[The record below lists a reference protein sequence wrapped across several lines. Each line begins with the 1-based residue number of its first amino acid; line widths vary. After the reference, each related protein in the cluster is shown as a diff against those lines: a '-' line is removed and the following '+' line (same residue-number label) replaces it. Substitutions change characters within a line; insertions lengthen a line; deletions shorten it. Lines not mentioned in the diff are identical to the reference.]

1 MESKKKQKTIQKT
14 IKQKIVSNVMTTSI
28 LLGILLTASMAI
40 SNIISTRHILLDNMQ
55 MMAKVASQDISANLH
70 LLTDRIAN
78 LTIEEVLTDEHA
90 DIEAKRSI
98 LEERES
104 RIEFVWLAVY
114 DTTGAKLYGDE
125 IAPQSATER
134 KQYQAMIQTDNI
146 AIGVPVYENGIW
158 QMEVGGPLKKDGEV
172 CAYLIGSYKY
182 DILNDV
188 LGNMNI
194 GAHGSA
200 YILDENGTII
210 ADRQAEH
217 MEAHDNIYELY
228 GSKLNNKVFD
238 AMLRFE
244 TGAGGAMIHHTYHYV
259 AYSPVAGTNWTMV
272 IDAPNSDFV
281 GILVVTMVVCIALC
295 VLMVMWAISYSGKM
309 SGKISDSLA
318 LATGRMA
325 SLAEG
330 NLKEPVVIAQTGDEA
345 QVMTEALAKTVVNI
359 DHYIEAL
366 GNCLEYLSHGDYAQE
381 VPDSFA
387 GDFVAMREALERITD
402 SLNLTMRKIQNS
414 SEAINQNSSEVSD
427 YAKRLFDG
435 SKEQEKTLDRLSGSV
450 DIIIDHIGQIDK
462 SASNVKRF
470 AEGAQEKV
478 DQGKAQMDS
487 MMADMENIYSSM
499 QEIINISRM
508 IADISEETSL
518 LSLNASIE
526 AARAGEAGKGFGV
539 VAQQIGM
546 LAEQTAKALQQT
558 EDMIAQANASI
569 DTGMKTAQQT
579 EESFKEIYEVTKEF
593 HGVSNQIEV
602 IAREQQEAVAQ
613 VSEEIQKV
621 LEVAGANQELSER
634 TDETA
639 ARSLQQ
645 AKELEQVVE
654 AVTLREER

>member
-1 MESKKKQKTIQKT
+1 MESKKEKKT

-28 LLGILLTASMAI
+28 LLGVLLTALMVI

-55 MMAKVASQDISANLH
+55 MMAKIASQDISANLH

-78 LTIEEVLTDEHA
+78 LSLEEVLTDESA
-90 DIEAKRSI
+90 DIAEKQNI

-114 DTTGAKLYGDE
+114 DEKGTKLFGDE
-125 IAPQSATER
+125 AAPQSVAER
-134 KQYQAMIQTDNI
+134 SQYQAMTQTDNL
-146 AIGVPVYENGIW
+146 AIGAPVFENGLW

-172 CAYLIGSYKY
+172 CAYLLGSYKY

-188 LGNMNI
+188 LGNMNV
-194 GAHGSA
+194 GANGSA
-200 YILDENGTII
+200 YILDEDGVII
-210 ADRQAEH
+210 ADRQTARMEEH
-217 MEAHDNIYELY
+217 NNIYDLY
-228 GSKLNNKVFD
+228 GVKKNNKIFD
-238 AMLRFE
+238 AMLKFQ
-244 TGAGGAMIHHTYHYV
+244 TGAGGTTIHHAYHYL

-272 IDAPNSDFV
+272 IDAPYSDYL
-281 GILVVTMVVCIALC
+281 GIIVVTTVVCIVLC
-295 VLMVMWAISYSGKM
+295 VFLVMWAISHSGKM
-309 SGKISDSLA
+309 SEKISSSLA
-318 LATGRMA
+318 LATSRIS

-330 NLKEPVVIAQTGDEA
+330 NLKEPVVIARTGDEA
-345 QVMTEALAKTVVNI
+345 EVMTNALAATVANI

-366 GNCLEYLSHGDYAQE
+366 GNCLEYLSRGDYAQE

-402 SLNLTMRKIQNS
+402 SLNLSMRKIQES

-427 YAKRLFDG
+427 YAKRLYDG
-435 SKEQEKTLDRLSGSV
+435 SKEQERTLNRLSGSV
-450 DIIIDHIGQIDK
+450 DIIVGHIDQIDK
-462 SASNVKRF
+462 SASNVKHF
-470 AEGAQEKV
+470 AKGAQEKV

-487 MMADMENIYSSM
+487 MMTDMENIYSSM

-526 AARAGEAGKGFGV
+526 AARAGEAGRGFGV

-546 LAEQTAKALQQT
+546 LAEQTAQALQQT
-558 EDMIAQANASI
+558 EEMISQAGTSI
-569 DTGMKTAQQT
+569 DTGMETARQT

-602 IAREQQEAVAQ
+602 IAREQQEAVVQ

-621 LEVAGANQELSER
+621 LEVAGANQELSEKA
-634 TDETA
+634 DETA

-645 AKELEQVVE
+645 AQELEQVVE
-654 AVTLREER
+654 AVILREEEA

>member
-1 MESKKKQKTIQKT
+1 MMESKKKQKT
-14 IKQKIVSNVMTTSI
+14 IKQKIVSNVMMTSI
-28 LLGILLTASMAI
+28 LLGVLLTALMVI

-55 MMAKVASQDISANLH
+55 MMAKIASQDISANLH

-78 LTIEEVLTDEHA
+78 LSLEDVLTDENA
-90 DIEAKRSI
+90 DIAEKQNV
-98 LEERES
+98 LEEREQ

-114 DTTGAKLYGDE
+114 DKNGTKLFGDE
-125 IAPQSATER
+125 TAPQSVAER
-134 KQYQAMIQTDNI
+134 MQYQAMTQTSNI
-146 AIGVPVYENGIW
+146 AIGEPVYENGIW
-158 QMEVGGPLKKDGEV
+158 QMEVGGPLKKDEEV
-172 CAYLIGSYKY
+172 YAYLIGSYKY

-188 LGNMNI
+188 LGNINV
-194 GAHGSA
+194 GANGNA
-200 YILDENGTII
+200 YMLDEDGIII
-210 ADRQAEH
+210 ADRQTARMEEH
-217 MEAHDNIYELY
+217 NNIYDLY
-228 GSKLNNKVFD
+228 GSRKNNKIFD

-244 TGAGGAMIHHTYHYV
+244 TGAGGTMIRHSYHYI

-272 IDAPNSDFV
+272 IDAPYSDYL
-281 GILVVTMVVCIALC
+281 GIIVVTTAVCIVLC
-295 VLMVMWAISYSGKM
+295 VLLVMWAISYSGKM
-309 SGKISDSLA
+309 SNKISDSLA
-318 LATGRMA
+318 LATNRMS

-330 NLKEPVVIAQTGDEA
+330 NLKEPVEIAETGDEA

-366 GNCLEYLSHGDYAQE
+366 GSCLEYLSHGDYARE

-402 SLNLTMRKIQNS
+402 SLNVTMRKIQNS
-414 SEAINQNSSEVSD
+414 SEAINRNSSEVSD
-427 YAKRLFDG
+427 YAKRLYDG
-435 SKEQEKTLDRLSGSV
+435 SMEQEETLNRLRGSV
-450 DIIIDHIGQIDK
+450 DTIVDRIGQIDE
-462 SASNVKRF
+462 SASNVKHF

-487 MMADMENIYSSM
+487 MMNDMENIYSSM

-508 IADISEETSL
+508 ISEISEETGL

-539 VAQQIGM
+539 VAQQIGT
-546 LAEQTAKALQQT
+546 LADQTAQALQQT
-558 EDMIAQANASI
+558 EDMISQASASI
-569 DTGMKTAQQT
+569 DTGMKTARQT

-602 IAREQQEAVAQ
+602 IAREQKEAVAQ
-613 VSEEIQKV
+613 VTEEIQKV

-634 TDETA
+634 ADETA

-645 AKELEQVVE
+645 AQELEQVVE
-654 AVTLREER
+654 AVTLREERA

>member
-1 MESKKKQKTIQKT
+1 MESKKKQKT
-14 IKQKIVSNVMTTSI
+14 IKQKIVSNVMTMSI
-28 LLGILLTASMAI
+28 LLGILLTASMVI
-40 SNIISTRHILLDNMQ
+40 SNMISIRHILLDNMQ
-55 MMAKVASQDISANLH
+55 MIAKIASQDISANLH

-78 LTIEEVLTDEHA
+78 LSLEEVLTDENA
-90 DIEAKRSI
+90 SMEEKQNI
-98 LEERES
+98 LAERES
-104 RIEFVWLAVY
+104 RIEFVWLGVY
-114 DTTGAKLYGDE
+114 DKTGAKLFGDE
-125 IAPQSATER
+125 IAPQSAADR
-134 KQYQAMIQTDNI
+134 KQYQAMTQTDNI
-146 AIGVPVYENGIW
+146 AIGIPVYENGIW
-158 QMEVGGPLKKDGEV
+158 QMEVGGPLKKDGEI

-188 LGNMNI
+188 LGNINI
-194 GAHGSA
+194 GANGNA
-200 YILDENGTII
+200 YILDEDGTII
-210 ADRQAEH
+210 ADRQTAR
-217 MEAHDNIYELY
+217 MEAHDNIYTLY
-228 GSKLNNKVFD
+228 GSRMNNKVFD

-244 TGAGGAMIHHTYHYV
+244 TGSGGTMIRHAYHYV

-272 IDAPNSDFV
+272 IDAPNSDFMGIIV
-281 GILVVTMVVCIALC
+281 VTILVCIVLC
-295 VLMVMWAISYSGKM
+295 VLLVMWAISYSGKM
-309 SGKISDSLA
+309 STKISDSLA
-318 LATGRMA
+318 LATNRMA

-330 NLKEPVVIAQTGDEA
+330 NLKEPVTIAQTGDEA
-345 QVMTEALAKTVVNI
+345 QIMTEALAKTVVNI

-366 GNCLEYLSHGDYAQE
+366 GSCLEYLSRGDYAQD

-402 SLNLTMRKIQNS
+402 SLNLTMHRIQHS

-427 YAKRLFDG
+427 YAKRLYDG
-435 SKEQEKTLDRLSGSV
+435 SKEQERTLDHLSGSI
-450 DIIIDHIGQIDK
+450 DIIVDHISQIDE

-470 AEGAQEKV
+470 AAGAQEKV

-487 MMADMENIYSSM
+487 MMTDMENIYASM

-539 VAQQIGM
+539 VAQQIGV
-546 LAEQTAKALQQT
+546 LAEQTAQALQKT
-558 EDMIAQANASI
+558 EEMISQASASI

-593 HGVSNQIEV
+593 HGVSHQIEV
-602 IAREQQEAVAQ
+602 IAREQQEAVGQ
-613 VSEEIQKV
+613 VSEERRKV
-621 LEVAGANQELSER
+621 LEVAGANQELSEKA
-634 TDETA
+634 DETA

-654 AVTLREER
+654 AVTLREERA

>member
-1 MESKKKQKTIQKT
+1 MESKKGKKT

-28 LLGILLTASMAI
+28 LLGVLLTALMVI

-55 MMAKVASQDISANLH
+55 MMAKIASQDISANLH

-78 LTIEEVLTDEHA
+78 LSLEEVLTDESA
-90 DIEAKRSI
+90 DIAEKQNI

-114 DTTGAKLYGDE
+114 DEKGTKLFGDE
-125 IAPQSATER
+125 AAPQSVAER
-134 KQYQAMIQTDNI
+134 SQYQAMTQTDNL
-146 AIGVPVYENGIW
+146 AIGAPVFENGLW

-172 CAYLIGSYKY
+172 CAYLLGSYKY

-188 LGNMNI
+188 LGNMNV
-194 GAHGSA
+194 GANGSA
-200 YILDENGTII
+200 YILDEDGVII
-210 ADRQAEH
+210 ADRQTARMEEH
-217 MEAHDNIYELY
+217 NNIYDLY
-228 GSKLNNKVFD
+228 GVKKNNKIFD

-244 TGAGGAMIHHTYHYV
+244 TGAGGTMIHHAYHYV

-272 IDAPNSDFV
+272 IDAPYSDYL
-281 GILVVTMVVCIALC
+281 GIIVVTTVVCIVLC
-295 VLMVMWAISYSGKM
+295 VFLVMWAISHSGKM
-309 SGKISDSLA
+309 SEKISSSLA
-318 LATGRMA
+318 LATSRIS

-330 NLKEPVVIAQTGDEA
+330 NLKEPVVIARTGDEA
-345 QVMTEALAKTVVNI
+345 EVMTNALAATVANI

-366 GNCLEYLSHGDYAQE
+366 GNCLEYLSRGDYAQE

-402 SLNLTMRKIQNS
+402 SLNLSMRKIQES

-427 YAKRLFDG
+427 YAKRLYDG
-435 SKEQEKTLDRLSGSV
+435 SKEQERTLNRLSGSV
-450 DIIIDHIGQIDK
+450 DIIVGHIDQIDK
-462 SASNVKRF
+462 SASNVKHF
-470 AEGAQEKV
+470 AKGAQEKV

-487 MMADMENIYSSM
+487 MMTDMENIYSSM

-526 AARAGEAGKGFGV
+526 AARAGEAGRGFGV

-546 LAEQTAKALQQT
+546 LAEQTAQALQQT
-558 EDMIAQANASI
+558 EEMISQAGTSI
-569 DTGMKTAQQT
+569 DTGMETARQT

-602 IAREQQEAVAQ
+602 IAREQQEAVVQ

-621 LEVAGANQELSER
+621 LEVAGANQELSEKA
-634 TDETA
+634 DETA

-645 AKELEQVVE
+645 AQELEQVVE
-654 AVTLREER
+654 AVILREEEA